1 MVNSQSMRVIML
13 DNRCSKDRLM
23 LDEMVDAIMKRSN
36 VRSEQREIIQISNEL
51 TPLKVSF
58 EIVFK

>member
-1 MVNSQSMRVIML
+1 MRVIML